1 MHPSYIAPAPSCAR
15 TQMTFYRRVTPFAL
29 VVSALLTGCGGGGGG
44 ERAAPISP
52 ATETPAAPTP
62 APASTPQTAGLWQG
76 TTHAGRATHVVM
88 LDDGRFYFLYSTVA
102 DTTTMGGSVVGL
114 ISNSGQSYTSQLAY
128 DFDWEGMAAQTGTL
142 TGSIDSQAGFNGNM
156 NYTTNADRAFSFTS
170 SLRQPAANV
179 VTLADVA
186 GAYANSDRTMTMD
199 IDEKG
204 GVTGVAF
211 SKKCAFAGTV
221 VPTRNYTSLLQ
232 ITLSF
237 AGGGCALGAST
248 VEGIAIYNPERKE
261 LLGAAV
267 TATGKSVAMFQTR
280 KP

>member
-1 MHPSYIAPAPSCAR
+1 MIFP
-15 TQMTFYRRVTPFAL
+15 RRVTPFVL

-44 ERAAPISP
+44 EQAATISP
-52 ATETPAAPTP
+52 ETETPAAPTP

-76 TTHAGRATHVVM
+76 TTHTGRATHVVI
-88 LDDGRFYFLYSTVA
+88 LDDGRFYFLYSTIA
-102 DTTTMGGSVVGL
+102 DTTIMGGSIVGRMT
-114 ISNSGQSYTSQLAY
+114 NSGQSYTSQLAY
-128 DFDWEGMAAQTGTL
+128 DFDWEGMAGQTGTL
-142 TGSIDSQAGFNGNM
+142 TGSIDNQAGFNGNM

-179 VTLADVA
+179 VTLTDVA

-204 GVTGVAF
+204 GVSGVAF

-221 VPTRNYTSLLQ
+221 VPTRNYTSILQ

-237 AGGGCALGAST
+237 AGGGCSLGAST